1 MATPTITYTVD
12 GGGDPGVKL
21 ALGNVPL
28 DYDLWEGLRNPAVVG
43 LYPAGLREIWE
54 FHANRTKDRVDE
66 YGRQTIFQVA
76 HSFDEAREKYGRA
89 LIASVMLPFSPS
101 IVEGYYDQI
110 KEDKD
115 RSSHAFIRMYEDVNL
130 MINKATNR
138 VALELSSSNTVV
150 VAMGDDNVGAVSKE
164 AVPLTHQGA
173 SHGPSKG
180 GNFPQKSL
188 AVLLGLGQF
197 GVSRIVFRDE
207 VTDGKVKRFVGPIR
221 SIVVFDEAEPVRD
234 GASGMVYPTEDWRS
248 FLFRLYDFTDIDAEV
263 NRHRFCS
270 YIPLDDAG
278 CRKCIIHCPPGAQPN
293 SAPTTAGG
301 YSKQVSSQAHRFWN
315 GSLQFDF
322 ARCCE
327 KRGQM
332 STLFPEWSCARCVSA
347 CAAEGTRREKS
358 VESFYDKMHKLT
370 RD

>member
-1 MATPTITYTVD
+1 MSEDLREQLLQIKIDFLAFMEQIHGALGFEPNLIAVLFALLIEGDYITQDRIMELQEEPEFQWSRDRITYAVD
-12 GGGDPGVKL
+12 GGGDPMVKL
-21 ALGNVPL
+21 TLGNVPL

-150 VAMGDDNVGAVSKE
+150 VAMGE
-164 AVPLTHQGA
+164 
-173 SHGPSKG
+173 
-180 GNFPQKSL
+180 
-188 AVLLGLGQF
+188 
-197 GVSRIVFRDE
+197 
-207 VTDGKVKRFVGPIR
+207 
-221 SIVVFDEAEPVRD
+221 
-234 GASGMVYPTEDWRS
+234 
-248 FLFRLYDFTDIDAEV
+248 
-263 NRHRFCS
+263 
-270 YIPLDDAG
+270 
-278 CRKCIIHCPPGAQPN
+278 
-293 SAPTTAGG
+293 APTSNTGPRPRVMG
-301 YSKQVSSQAHRFWN
+301 
-315 GSLQFDF
+315 
-322 ARCCE
+322 
-327 KRGQM
+327 
-332 STLFPEWSCARCVSA
+332 
-347 CAAEGTRREKS
+347 
-358 VESFYDKMHKLT
+358 
-370 RD
+370 